1 MFTGAH
7 CIGMFGSRWDVAPHI
22 SAPPTAPHRTA
33 QHHTY
38 LRHQDPPTN
47 TASLHFVLMILIT
60 INMVVTAMMAR
71 LCCFI
76 SIL

>member
-1 MFTGAH
+1 MFTGAS

-22 SAPPTAPHRTA
+22 SAPPTAT
-33 QHHTY
+33 T
-38 LRHQDPPTN
+38 
-47 TASLHFVLMILIT
+47 SLHFVLMILIT